1 MSREPAAFFKF
12 AGKRFALLSDLF
24 YSEKGFSDGEL
35 FLLLKNHRE
44 EDDTSVDYLFKR
56 LQELLIIDAVPGE
69 TARWELSH
77 PVRSLLR
84 FLLRE
89 QRLTSVEVLHGYL
102 RALETSRSDLLSCIK
117 EGDRNGVFIAV
128 SELSETV
135 ERLRQ
140 DSSDNCSAVL
150 RECMDSKAQRD
161 CLSPLARFE
170 RVNRLWSRYLMP
182 MKDLISVGKSI
193 DTQLDGLESTFASG
207 MVRFDKHPGM
217 VDILR
222 GAVARILRMRRD
234 TSRDFNN
241 SLTEI
246 LPLYESLKADSEL
259 ARGASIA
266 LQCIDR
272 AGIRS
277 LNLEERFPV
286 SYWRTSGL
294 MSQVDVRAL
303 LYRLSGYT
311 PGATVSAAPPEN
323 LEPAVYRSFQDAI
336 VDIKDSLPVEDLMEW
351 LDDYCEGGNASEV
364 LRLYGSIY
372 LEPPGTVSRVV
383 VKKSYMIKGVAMK
396 SFPLGLVAE

>member
-44 EDDTSVDYLFKR
+44 DDDTSVDHLFKR
-56 LQELLIIDAVPGE
+56 LKELLIIDAVPGE

-102 RALETSRSDLLSCIK
+102 RALETSRSDLLLCIK
-117 EGDRNGVFIAV
+117 EGDRNGVFTAV

-150 RECMDSKAQRD
+150 RECMNSKAQKD

-170 RVNRLWSRYLMP
+170 KVNRLWNRYLMP

-193 DTQLDGLESTFASG
+193 DTQLDGLESTFAAG
-207 MVRFDKHPGM
+207 IVRFDRYPGM

-234 TSRDFNN
+234 TSRDFSN
-241 SLTEI
+241 SITEI

-266 LQCIDR
+266 LQRIDR

-286 SYWRTSGL
+286 SHWRTSGL
-294 MSQVDVRAL
+294 MCQKDMRAL

-323 LEPAVYRSFQDAI
+323 LEQAVYRSSLEA
-336 VDIKDSLPVEDLMEW
+336 VEALRESLPVEDLMEW
-351 LDDYCEGGNASEV
+351 LDEYCEGGSASEV

-372 LEPPGTVSRVV
+372 LDPPGSVSRGVEQR
-383 VKKSYMIKGVAMK
+383 SYMIKGVAMK
-396 SFPLGLVAE
+396 SYPLGLVAE